1 MRSLKPSATSSNSN
15 DAAFSLTTK
24 LWQGKALCKISLAI
38 TWLKTLLEKTKFLYS
53 FPIQNRIVMVSLLLC
68 LNIFHN
74 SSVLDFELVSQPL
87 AVVLLPNGYSE
98 FFAKL
103 TKECL
108 CWRTFL
114 YNKARV
120 LLGILANFTEQFY
133 EWLILLIVLKFCFL
147 IKIHSNTIVVRMTME
162 L

>member
-1 MRSLKPSATSSNSN
+1 MRSLKPSAISSNSN

-24 LWQGKALCKISLAI
+24 LWQGKTLCKISLAI

-53 FPIQNRIVMVSLLLC
+53 FPIQNRIIMVSLLLC

-147 IKIHSNTIVVRMTME
+147 IKIHSNTIVVHMAME

>member
-24 LWQGKALCKISLAI
+24 LWQGKTLCKISLAI

-53 FPIQNRIVMVSLLLC
+53 FPIQNRIVMASLLLC

-74 SSVLDFELVSQPL
+74 SNVLDFELVSQPW

>member
-24 LWQGKALCKISLAI
+24 LWQGKTLCKISLAI

-98 FFAKL
+98 LFAKL

-147 IKIHSNTIVVRMTME
+147 IKIHSNTIVVDMTME

>member
-24 LWQGKALCKISLAI
+24 LWQGKTLCKISLAI

-53 FPIQNRIVMVSLLLC
+53 FPIQNRIIMVSLLLC

-74 SSVLDFELVSQPL
+74 SSVLDFELVSQPW

-147 IKIHSNTIVVRMTME
+147 IKIHSNTIVVHMTME

>member
-24 LWQGKALCKISLAI
+24 LWQGKTLCKISLAI

-53 FPIQNRIVMVSLLLC
+53 FPTQNRIVMVSLLLC

-74 SSVLDFELVSQPL
+74 SNVLDFELVSQPL

-147 IKIHSNTIVVRMTME
+147 IKIHSNTIVVRMTMK

>member
-1 MRSLKPSATSSNSN
+1 
-15 DAAFSLTTK
+15 
-24 LWQGKALCKISLAI
+24 
-38 TWLKTLLEKTKFLYS
+38 
-53 FPIQNRIVMVSLLLC
+53 MVSLLLC

-133 EWLILLIVLKFCFL
+133 E
-147 IKIHSNTIVVRMTME
+147 
-162 L
+162 